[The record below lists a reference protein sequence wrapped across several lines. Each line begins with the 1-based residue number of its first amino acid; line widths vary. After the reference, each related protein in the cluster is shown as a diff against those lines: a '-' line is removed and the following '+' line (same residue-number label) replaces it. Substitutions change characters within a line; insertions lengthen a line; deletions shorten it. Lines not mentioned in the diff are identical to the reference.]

1 MLYNLKEELSRQ
13 RFASRVRKLW
23 KDGAIVELTDKR
35 RRTGSQN
42 RYCHVILGIL
52 AMETG
57 NSLECVKQEIF
68 KKRVNPDLF
77 VAQKD
82 DPVLGQITV
91 LRSSRDLTTEQMT
104 LAIDRYMKFCSEL
117 GIYIPSPEDEA
128 LIEEAEYELSRLDKW
143 L

>member
-1 MLYNLKEELSRQ
+1 MLYNLREELSRQ
-13 RFASRVRKLW
+13 RFAARVRKLW
-23 KDGAIVELTDKR
+23 QDGAIVELTDKR

-42 RYCHVILGIL
+42 RYLHVILGIL

-77 VAQKD
+77 VVEKD
-82 DPVLGQITV
+82 DPILGHIQT
-91 LRSSRDLTTEQMT
+91 LRSSRDLNKEEMSK
-104 LAIDRYMKFCSEL
+104 AIDRYMKFCAEL
-117 GIYIPSPEDEA
+117 GVYIPSPEDEA
-128 LIEEAEYELSRLDKW
+128 LIEQAEYELSRLDKW

>member
-1 MLYNLKEELSRQ
+1 MLYNLREELSRQ
-13 RFASRVRKLW
+13 RFASRVKKLW

-35 RRTGSQN
+35 RRTGNQN
-42 RYCHVILGIL
+42 RYCHLILGIL

-57 NSLECVKQEIF
+57 NSLEAVKTEIF

-128 LIEEAEYELSRLDKW
+128 LIEEAEYELSKLDKW

>member
-35 RRTGSQN
+35 RRTGNQN
-42 RYCHVILGIL
+42 RYCHLILGIL

-57 NSLECVKQEIF
+57 NSLECVKTEIF

-128 LIEEAEYELSRLDKW
+128 LIEQVEYELSKVDKW

>member
-42 RYCHVILGIL
+42 RYLHVILGIL

-57 NSLECVKQEIF
+57 NSLEAVKTEIF

-77 VAQKD
+77 VATKD

-104 LAIDRYMKFCSEL
+104 LAIDRYMMFCSEL
-117 GIYIPSPEDEA
+117 GIYIPSPEDED
-128 LIEEAEYELSRLDKW
+128 LIEQADYELSKIDRW

>member
-1 MLYNLKEELSRQ
+1 MLYNLREELSRQ

-35 RRTGSQN
+35 QRTRNQN
-42 RYCHVILGIL
+42 NFLHVILGIL

-57 NSLECVKQEIF
+57 NSLEAVKTEIF

-128 LIEEAEYELSRLDKW
+128 LIEEAEYELSRLDRW

>member
-1 MLYNLKEELSRQ
+1 MLYNLREELSRQ
-13 RFASRVRKLW
+13 RFASRVKKLW
-23 KDGAIVELTDKR
+23 KDGTIVELTDKR
-35 RRTGSQN
+35 RRTRNQN
-42 RYCHVILGIL
+42 NFLYVILGIL

>member
-13 RFASRVRKLW
+13 RFASRVKKLW

-42 RYCHVILGIL
+42 NFLHVILGIL

-57 NSLECVKQEIF
+57 NSLEAVKTEIF

-128 LIEEAEYELSRLDKW
+128 LIEEAEYELSRLDRW